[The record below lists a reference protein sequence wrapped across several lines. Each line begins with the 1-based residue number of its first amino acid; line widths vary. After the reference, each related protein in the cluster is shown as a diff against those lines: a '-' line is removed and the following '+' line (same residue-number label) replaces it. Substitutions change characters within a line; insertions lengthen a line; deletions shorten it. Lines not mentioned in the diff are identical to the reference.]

1 VFVYG
6 LQGHRQKGQ
15 RSVRSIPSAAAAA
28 AAVTTAAA
36 VATAAATTATTAT
49 TTAAA
54 AVATAAT
61 TIFAWLGLIDGQTPA
76 IVLLIVKP
84 LDGSLCL
91 GLGVHFD
98 KAETLTP
105 ARGAVLDYLRTLD
118 GTELREQLFQRG
130 VAD

>member
-1 VFVYG
+1 VFVSG
-6 LQGHRQKGQ
+6 LQGHRQRGQ
-15 RSVRSIPSAAAAA
+15 IPGKSIPSAAATA
-28 AAVTTAAA
+28 AAVTTAAT
-36 VATAAATTATTAT
+36 VTAAAATATTAAT
-49 TTAAA
+49 AAAA

-61 TIFAWLGLIDGQTPA
+61 TIFARFGLIHGQTPA

-91 GLGVHFD
+91 GFGVHFD
-98 KAETLTP
+98 KAEALTP

>member
-1 VFVYG
+1 MDG
-6 LQGHRQKGQ
+6 K
-15 RSVRSIPSAAAAA
+15 SITS
-28 AAVTTAAA
+28 
-36 VATAAATTATTAT
+36 AAATTAAVTAAAATTVSAATATAATAT

-61 TIFAWLGLIDGQTPA
+61 TIFARFSLIHGQTPA